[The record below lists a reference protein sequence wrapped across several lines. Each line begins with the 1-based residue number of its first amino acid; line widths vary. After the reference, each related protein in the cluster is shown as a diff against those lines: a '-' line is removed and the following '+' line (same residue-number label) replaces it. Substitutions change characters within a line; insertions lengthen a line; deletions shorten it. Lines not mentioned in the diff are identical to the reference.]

1 MLFFLVLIILSC
13 AKPNILDGY
22 DEDQL
27 LDKWW
32 QLEVDNNLVEN
43 YINETYGYPV
53 CFFLDTNGLAFIL
66 NQDYELWEYT
76 YKIIEKQKYL
86 INNSTEITISKID
99 SNKDR
104 WHLELK
110 ENMFK
115 YEGYAYSCTFM

>member
-115 YEGYAYSCTFM
+115 YEGYAYNCTFM